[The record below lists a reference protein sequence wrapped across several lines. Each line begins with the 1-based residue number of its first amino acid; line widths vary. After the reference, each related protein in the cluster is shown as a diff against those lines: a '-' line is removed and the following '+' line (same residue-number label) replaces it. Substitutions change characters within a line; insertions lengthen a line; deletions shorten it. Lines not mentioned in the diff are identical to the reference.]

1 MGDRDLIKPLLERNG
16 TVHFGRVLM
25 KPGKPLTF
33 ATLTVPSSAAA
44 GGAGPQPHSMMVV
57 GLPGNPV
64 SSFACFHLVA
74 LPALRKMM
82 GWAQPMLRRI
92 QVRDM
97 MRRDQGTGSGPTSI
111 LRLDTDWSPSP

>member
-1 MGDRDLIKPLLERNG
+1 MGDKDLIKPLLERSG
-16 TVHFGRVLM
+16 VVHFGRVLM

-33 ATLTVPSSAAA
+33 ATLDLPPISLVTAAASAAA
-44 GGAGPQPHSMMVV
+44 TASTTADSDAAVTPSPRRMMVF

-82 GWAQPMLRRI
+82 GWASPGLRRV
-92 QVRDM
+92 QVRSE
-97 MRRDQGTGSGPTSI
+97 QV
-111 LRLDTDWSPSP
+111 

>member
-1 MGDRDLIKPLLERNG
+1 MGDKDLIKPLLERRG
-16 TVHFGRVLM
+16 EVHFGRVLM

-33 ATLTVPSSAAA
+33 ATLDLQPPAPAPAPVTGTGTGTSSTEDPR
-44 GGAGPQPHSMMVV
+44 GRQRRRMLVF

-82 GWAQPMLRRI
+82 GWAQPGLRRV
-92 QVRDM
+92 QVGR
-97 MRRDQGTGSGPTSI
+97 GWG
-111 LRLDTDWSPSP
+111 